1 PPPVVEIAHEAARL
15 TGLALRPTLVVR
27 QAVEQ
32 RMARDGQELLA
43 LGRPRRRLRR
53 RRAVLERAPDSALP
67 CRSCQRHVVP
77 RRPLN
82 LPTARDL
89 RRPHP
94 PATSPRPTLKSEPD
108 GRFHT
113 WWARRSEAS
122 PPLGPLCDAKPTA
135 AAALSAGAQRSCRRP
150 ASAPPFRSR

>member
-1 PPPVVEIAHEAARL
+1 QVAVGAEGLVDLLELEQIGGIGMPPPVVEIAHEAARL
-15 TGLALRPTLVVR
+15 AGLALRPTLVVR

-77 RRPLN
+77 RRALN
-82 LPTARDL
+82 LSTA
-89 RRPHP
+89 
-94 PATSPRPTLKSEPD
+94 
-108 GRFHT
+108 
-113 WWARRSEAS
+113 
-122 PPLGPLCDAKPTA
+122 
-135 AAALSAGAQRSCRRP
+135 
-150 ASAPPFRSR
+150 